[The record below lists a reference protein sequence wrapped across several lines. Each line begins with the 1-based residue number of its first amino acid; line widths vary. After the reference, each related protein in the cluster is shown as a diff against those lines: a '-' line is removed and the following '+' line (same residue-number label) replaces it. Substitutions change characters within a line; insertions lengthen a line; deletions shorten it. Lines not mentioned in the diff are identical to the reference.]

1 MVWDFKSWGDYK
13 WFSLLGESLWVCKTN
28 IYPLSAFPESLCPCE
43 TYRNIPSLKNPL
55 LLQAKYTMTKRGF
68 LPSFGD
74 VKRRIN
80 LSFISQKKNSS
91 YGSMFLIFH
100 LINKHI
106 WWEWKFQISNCILL
120 LWRKL
125 VSPNHSLSA
134 TMLRSRTWDRLAQGR
149 RKVWCKTIFFQEG
162 NWEAFAEWT
171 GGVLG
176 ETRKKARIHT
186 LAFSQPCLVDTTLG
200 CQDTRWNTLDTD
212 KARIKDFHHRHQ
224 NVLGGPQ
231 KGLLQEEKPEKWKA
245 RMQKSTASRNIMQI
259 TYTIKIFLITTL

>member
-1 MVWDFKSWGDYK
+1 MVQLTWWVTLGLQNQYLPFDC
-13 WFSLLGESLWVCKTN
+13 FSRKPMSLWDLPQHSLSEKSSTVASEIQNDKTWFPSKLWGREKEN
-28 IYPLSAFPESLCPCE
+28 KLKFHFPEEELQLCF
-43 TYRNIPSLKNPL
+43 NVFNFS
-55 LLQAKYTMTKRGF
+55 
-68 LPSFGD
+68 
-74 VKRRIN
+74 
-80 LSFISQKKNSS
+80 
-91 YGSMFLIFH
+91 

-125 VSPNHSLSA
+125 VSPNHSPSA

-231 KGLLQEEKPEKWKA
+231 KGLLQAEKPEKWKA